1 MCLCYVLSRECLY
14 DLSNTLTYITVC
26 STSLMYHCSLDLIR
40 LCSGNN
46 TLLSASCTSAL
57 LADAAVCLTD
67 DGTVYNRWAAVPT
80 HGVLYGGL
88 LHTPNISTKTLL

>member
-1 MCLCYVLSRECLY
+1 MPVLCAEQRMSVRPLKHSHIYSTVLP
-14 DLSNTLTYITVC
+14 
-26 STSLMYHCSLDLIR
+26 TSLMYQSSLDLIR

-46 TLLSASCTSAL
+46 TLLSATCTPAL
-57 LADAAVCLTD
+57 RADAAVCLTD

-88 LHTPNISTKTLL
+88 PHVP